1 MMAAYTDS
9 VEKLIECLSRFPGV
23 GRRSSER
30 IIEYILSASKE
41 EVLSLTEAI
50 TRTKENVRFCRV
62 CHSLSEEDLCK
73 ICQDGRRLKEVLC
86 IVERPQDVSAIE
98 KAGTFRGVYHVLL
111 GSISPLEGKGPGD
124 LKIESLLER
133 VKQNHIKEI
142 ILATDA
148 DTEGETTALYL
159 TKLIKPFGVKLSRI
173 GVGIPLG
180 SNLEY
185 ADPATLGRS
194 LESRREV

>member
-1 MMAAYTDS
+1 MAVYTDS
-9 VEKLIECLSRFPGV
+9 VEKLIECLIKFPGI

-30 IIEYILSASKE
+30 IIEYILSAPKE
-41 EVLSLTEAI
+41 EIQNLTEAI
-50 TRTKENVRFCRV
+50 VRTKENVRLCRV
-62 CHSLSEEDLCK
+62 CHNLSEEDLCK
-73 ICQDGRRLKEVLC
+73 ICQDERRLKEVLC
-86 IVERPQDVSAIE
+86 IVERPQDVTAIE
-98 KAGTFRGVYHVLL
+98 KAGTFQGVYHVLL
-111 GSISPLEGKGPGD
+111 GSISPLEGKGPSD

-159 TKLIKPFGVKLSRI
+159 AKLIKPYGVKLSRI

>member
-1 MMAAYTDS
+1 MAVYTDS
-9 VEKLIECLSRFPGV
+9 VEKLIECLIKFPGV

-30 IIEYILSASKE
+30 IIEYILSAPKE
-41 EVLSLTEAI
+41 EIQNLTEAI
-50 TRTKENVRFCRV
+50 VRTKENVRLCRV
-62 CHSLSEEDLCK
+62 CHNLSEEDLCK
-73 ICQDGRRLKEVLC
+73 ICQDERRLKEVLC
-86 IVERPQDVSAIE
+86 IVERPQDVTAIE

-111 GSISPLEGKGPGD
+111 GSISPLEGKGPSD

-133 VKQNHIKEI
+133 VKGNHIKEI

-148 DTEGETTALYL
+148 DTEGEITALYL
-159 TKLIKPFGVKLSRI
+159 AKLIKPYGVKLSRI